1 MAKTMAV
8 YQIGQLVFCMSKR
21 CEYLLLELLV
31 SLCAIWQK
39 HLSVQTKGKCFLE
52 KLHHTEIED

>member
-1 MAKTMAV
+1 MAV